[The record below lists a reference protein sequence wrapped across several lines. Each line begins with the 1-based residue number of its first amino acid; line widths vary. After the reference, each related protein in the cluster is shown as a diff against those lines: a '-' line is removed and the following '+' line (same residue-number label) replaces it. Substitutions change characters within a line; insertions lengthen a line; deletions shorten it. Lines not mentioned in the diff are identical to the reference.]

1 VTSTRSSRPASNK
14 GCKPC
19 RTPASPVCAFS
30 LRTYAMPPL
39 HRLLLVVL
47 SLATTPLLAMD
58 WVSNEIQ
65 YLQSDH
71 YREPFNSS
79 DVSKQIITLQHA
91 SGYSLGRNFAF
102 VDILKS
108 GNQER
113 NLSGQ
118 SEAPSETYGEAYTT
132 LSLGKLTH
140 NQWSFGPVKDVGL
153 TAGINAGSKSSQL
166 HPQPRVYLAGVTF
179 DFDVPKGFFNVDV
192 LGYWDHGCYQ
202 GTNTCPNYSNTYQ
215 VTPSWSL
222 PFSIGS
228 VDGEFTGFIDF
239 IGSRGV
245 GTMAQV
251 LTQPQ
256 IRFDLGKPFG
266 QAGRVYGGIEYQYW
280 KNKFGNDGVNEHHPQ
295 LLLLLK
301 F

>member
-1 VTSTRSSRPASNK
+1 M
-14 GCKPC
+14 
-19 RTPASPVCAFS
+19 S
-30 LRTYAMPPL
+30 LL
-39 HRLLLVVL
+39 HRLLF
-47 SLATTPLLAMD
+47 LATLAALTTATPALALD

-71 YREPFNSS
+71 YREPFNGQ

-118 SEAPSETYGEAYTT
+118 SESPSETYGEAYTT
-132 LSLGKLTH
+132 LSLGKVSG
-140 NQWSFGPVKDVGL
+140 QSWAFGPVKDVGL

-166 HPQPRVYLAGVTF
+166 HSQPRVYLAGVSF
-179 DFDVPKGFFNVDV
+179 DFAVTKGFFNVDV
-192 LGYWDHGCYQ
+192 LSYWDHGCFK
-202 GTNTCPNYSNTYQ
+202 GTNSCPDYNSTYQ
-215 VTPSWSL
+215 VTPAWSL

-239 IGSRGV
+239 IGSRGA
-245 GTMAQV
+245 GTVAQV

-266 QAGRVYGGIEYQYW
+266 EPGRIYGGIEYQYW
-280 KNKFGNDGVNEHHPQ
+280 KNKFGNDGVTEHHPQ